1 MHDANCEQDHND
13 SLQAGHEALALGA
26 WGDARARFAA
36 ALHHAET
43 PEALEG
49 LGLAAWW
56 LDDAAVTFDARERA
70 YRLYR
75 QDGDRQ
81 GAARM
86 AIYLAY
92 DYFSFRGEYAV
103 ASGWNQRAHR
113 LLEGLEPTP
122 EQGLLA
128 VYEGYMELMRHNDTA
143 MARSLGSQ
151 AAELGRTLGMIDLE
165 MLALALEGLAR
176 VSEGDIA
183 GGYRRLDDAIQQR
196 LGTSGVQD
204 IFALGDATSCTGY

>member
-1 MHDANCEQDHND
+1 
-13 SLQAGHEALALGA
+13 
-26 WGDARARFAA
+26 
-36 ALHHAET
+36 
-43 PEALEG
+43 
-49 LGLAAWW
+49 
-56 LDDAAVTFDARERA
+56 
-70 YRLYR
+70 
-75 QDGDRQ
+75 
-81 GAARM
+81 M

-176 VSEGDIA
+176 VSEGDITGGLPEA
-183 GGYRRLDDAIQQR
+183 GRRDPTAPGDVGRARHFCTRRCRRAAQATDGCR
-196 LGTSGVQD
+196 LSADGERSFCFTL
-204 IFALGDATSCTGY
+204 FLTL

>member
-1 MHDANCEQDHND
+1 M
-13 SLQAGHEALALGA
+13 
-26 WGDARARFAA
+26 
-36 ALHHAET
+36 ET
-43 PEALEG
+43 PPEALEG

-75 QDGDRQ
+75 QDGDPK

-176 VSEGDIA
+176 VSEGDIT

-204 IFALGDATSCTGY
+204 IFALGVADELHRLLTDAGFQQMEKGLFVSLFSLLCKSPTTRLAPVA